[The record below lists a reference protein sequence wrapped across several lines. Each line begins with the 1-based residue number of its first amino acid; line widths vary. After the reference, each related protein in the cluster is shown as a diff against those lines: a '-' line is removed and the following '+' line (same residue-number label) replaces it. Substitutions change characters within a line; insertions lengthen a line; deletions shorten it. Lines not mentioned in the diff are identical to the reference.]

1 MGFGKR
7 QALYSAVP
15 ADYDVMT
22 KKKLQLLG
30 IWNEPPLFAWIWHCD
45 AAKEHFYKLTGLRIH
60 SFTYVKDGLDYYCFL
75 PRALSILKARL
86 ERLSD
91 DGQITYMRRI
101 EKDYYAHVGE
111 FESFLKKYKNSK
123 FKNFKDRELIDFINA
138 WAKAFS
144 KLTMQVWCAVFLDIW
159 YPSEQEKGVIKKF
172 MGKMRDHLGRRHNQ
186 SRELEKKL
194 YAEIGKRIHT
204 SFNGMFYLFP
214 EEIINALKKRKTLEP
229 LAQERMKFCVT
240 TDEFGSYRAFAGAR
254 AKKIARTYDL
264 PKQGSKKQN
273 ILHGMPAHPGA
284 VKGKVRKVLLDSE
297 FPKFKQGEILVA
309 LQTMVHYIP
318 LMKKSKA
325 ILTEFGGL
333 TSHAAIV
340 SRELGK
346 PCVVGIPN
354 LIASLK
360 DGDLVEVDA
369 EKGVVRKLG
378 AEVGLIFL

>member
-1 MGFGKR
+1 
-7 QALYSAVP
+7 
-15 ADYDVMT
+15 MT

-60 SFTYVKDGLDYYCFL
+60 SFTYVKDELDYYCFL
-75 PRALSILKARL
+75 PRALSVFKARL
-86 ERLSD
+86 EKLNAA
-91 DGQITYMRRI
+91 GQIKYMRSI
-101 EKDYYAHVGE
+101 EKDYYAHVKQ
-111 FESFLKKYKNSK
+111 FESFLKKYRNSK
-123 FKNFKDRELIDFINA
+123 FRNFKDQELIHFINS

-159 YPSEQEKGVIKKF
+159 YPSEQEKKEIKKF

-194 YAEIGKRIHT
+194 YAEIGRRINT

-229 LAQERMKFCVT
+229 LAQERLKFCVT
-240 TDEFGSYRAFAGAR
+240 TDEFGDYRAFEDAR
-254 AKKIARTYDL
+254 AEKIASQYDL
-264 PKQGSKKQN
+264 PKPGVKKQN
-273 ILHGMPAHPGA
+273 ILHGLSANPGL

-297 FPKFKQGEILVA
+297 FSKFKLGEILVS
-309 LQTMVHYIP
+309 LQTMVHYLP

-346 PCVVGIPN
+346 PCIVGISN

-360 DGDLVEVDA
+360 DGDRVEVDA
-369 EKGVVRKLG
+369 ERGIVRK
-378 AEVGLIFL
+378 I